1 MKTVC
6 VVALGFDA
14 ARTTLTLLR
23 RYDSAAKS
31 TGAAPHYTQPKQ
43 AKGCCCCAEA
53 YGCDMAEQTAP
64 KLVQDTAEPPARE
77 PTAATPA
84 APPTPGLDAPM
95 RATAERLVAEAAEA
109 APKPEPPAPVAEPP
123 SVTVSPPVTARPPVA
138 APPPPPPPQPS
149 PPPARRPP
157 RACRSRSNVTDSG
170 LDDAMPLAAAA
181 DLVKNAKKVVVV
193 SGSGISAAAGL
204 STYVGG
210 KDGLYEKARKR
221 YKLEKGID
229 LFGWRF
235 YSERPRDAQ
244 KFLAELAVAVQK
256 AQPTPTHRALVDLE
270 RSGVLMRHITLN
282 IDGLHA
288 QAGASLWDGSDGTTV
303 ELHGA
308 LREVVDCENGNVY
321 ALDDEMLRRIKGG
334 RDAVDG
340 KDAPRDA
347 LRVNGSKKRP
357 LDHEPPLR
365 TRFRVLLYGDR
376 EHARILDGPQA
387 LQRLKDDCGGADL
400 VLFLGISFEQSA
412 SCEYLRDVAAVVQR
426 ETPVL
431 LVNPDAECL
440 YTAASALPRGSR
452 ADVRSCVATS
462 DELFGACGVGE

>member
-1 MKTVC
+1 M
-6 VVALGFDA
+6 
-14 ARTTLTLLR
+14 
-23 RYDSAAKS
+23 SEQN
-31 TGAAPHYTQPKQ
+31 AP
-43 AKGCCCCAEA
+43 E
-53 YGCDMAEQTAP
+53 
-64 KLVQDTAEPPARE
+64 LVQDAAEPAPV
-77 PTAATPA
+77 

-95 RATAERLVAEAAEA
+95 RATAERLVAAAAEA

-138 APPPPPPPQPS
+138 APPPPPPRPQPS

-157 RACRSRSNVTDSG
+157 RACRSRSNITDSG

-181 DLVKNAKKVVVV
+181 DLIKNAKKVVVV

-256 AQPTPTHRALVDLE
+256 ATPTPTHRALVSLE
-270 RSGVLMRHITLN
+270 RSGVLMRHVTLN

-288 QAGASLWDGSDGTTV
+288 QAGASLYNGSDGTTI

-321 ALDDEMLRRIKGG
+321 ALDDEMLRRLKAG
-334 RDAVDG
+334 RDAVDA
-340 KDAPRDA
+340 KDAPREA
-347 LRVNGSKKRP
+347 LRVNGSRKRP
-357 LDHEPPLR
+357 LDDAAPPLR

-426 ETPVL
+426 ETPVV

-440 YTAASALPRGSR
+440 YTATSALPRGSR

-462 DELFGACGVGE
+462 DELFGECGVGE

>member
-1 MKTVC
+1 
-6 VVALGFDA
+6 
-14 ARTTLTLLR
+14 
-23 RYDSAAKS
+23 
-31 TGAAPHYTQPKQ
+31 
-43 AKGCCCCAEA
+43 
-53 YGCDMAEQTAP
+53 MAEQNTP
-64 KLVQDTAEPPARE
+64 KLVQDAAEPAPV
-77 PTAATPA
+77 

-109 APKPEPPAPVAEPP
+109 APKPEPPAP
-123 SVTVSPPVTARPPVA
+123 A
-138 APPPPPPPQPS
+138 APPPPPPPPQPS

-157 RACRSRSNVTDSG
+157 RACRSRSNITDSG

-181 DLVKNAKKVVVV
+181 DLIKDAKKIVVV

-288 QAGASLWDGSDGTTV
+288 QAGASLWDGSDGATV
-303 ELHGA
+303 EL
-308 LREVVDCENGNVY
+308 VY
-321 ALDDEMLRRIKGG
+321 TAGTAYVR
-334 RDAVDG
+334 
-340 KDAPRDA
+340 APA
-347 LRVNGSKKRP
+347 AFWASFGMPAEFAGQLEGQW
-357 LDHEPPLR
+357 
-365 TRFRVLLYGDR
+365 VLLPAEAAGSFSTLTLSGLAQELR
-376 EHARILDGPQA
+376 AS
-387 LQRLKDDCGGADL
+387 GGSDITGE
-400 VLFLGISFEQSA
+400 V
-412 SCEYLRDVAAVVQR
+412 
-426 ETPVL
+426 
-431 LVNPDAECL
+431 
-440 YTAASALPRGSR
+440 
-452 ADVRSCVATS
+452 TS
-462 DELFGACGVGE
+462 DELDGEPVVVVTQDDGSTLTVADDEQAPYPLLIEDRGDAPATVRFSEFGETVEITAPENPVDLNTLGG

>member
-1 MKTVC
+1 
-6 VVALGFDA
+6 
-14 ARTTLTLLR
+14 
-23 RYDSAAKS
+23 
-31 TGAAPHYTQPKQ
+31 
-43 AKGCCCCAEA
+43 
-53 YGCDMAEQTAP
+53 MAEQTAP
-64 KLVQDTAEPPARE
+64 KLVVQDTAEPPARE

-109 APKPEPPAPVAEPP
+109 APKPEPPPPVAEPP

-157 RACRSRSNVTDSG
+157 RACRSRSNITDSG

-181 DLVKNAKKVVVV
+181 DLIKDAKKIVVV

-256 AQPTPTHRALVDLE
+256 AQPTPTHRALVSLE

-426 ETPVL
+426 ETPVV

>member
-1 MKTVC
+1 
-6 VVALGFDA
+6 
-14 ARTTLTLLR
+14 
-23 RYDSAAKS
+23 
-31 TGAAPHYTQPKQ
+31 
-43 AKGCCCCAEA
+43 
-53 YGCDMAEQTAP
+53 MAEQNTP
-64 KLVQDTAEPPARE
+64 KLVQDAAEPAPV
-77 PTAATPA
+77 

-138 APPPPPPPQPS
+138 APPPPPPPPKPS
-149 PPPARRPP
+149 PPPPRRPP
-157 RACRSRSNVTDSG
+157 RACRSRSNITDSG

-181 DLVKNAKKVVVV
+181 DLIKNAKKVVVV

-426 ETPVL
+426 ETPVV

>member
-1 MKTVC
+1 
-6 VVALGFDA
+6 
-14 ARTTLTLLR
+14 
-23 RYDSAAKS
+23 
-31 TGAAPHYTQPKQ
+31 
-43 AKGCCCCAEA
+43 
-53 YGCDMAEQTAP
+53 
-64 KLVQDTAEPPARE
+64 
-77 PTAATPA
+77 
-84 APPTPGLDAPM
+84 
-95 RATAERLVAEAAEA
+95 
-109 APKPEPPAPVAEPP
+109 
-123 SVTVSPPVTARPPVA
+123 
-138 APPPPPPPQPS
+138 
-149 PPPARRPP
+149 
-157 RACRSRSNVTDSG
+157 
-170 LDDAMPLAAAA
+170 MPLAAAA
-181 DLVKNAKKVVVV
+181 DLIKGAKKIVVV

-426 ETPVL
+426 ETPVV

-462 DELFGACGVGE
+462 DELFRAAGVGG

>member
-157 RACRSRSNVTDSG
+157 RACRSRSNITDSG

-181 DLVKNAKKVVVV
+181 DLIKDAKKIVVV

-426 ETPVL
+426 ETPVV